1 LFHIEI
7 IPKATWKPNKLTQ
20 SKTVI
25 SWSSA
30 DWKQATC
37 CIVSGST
44 SFQDLIQTLNSTLV
58 VAAAPVLQRKGS
70 MGFLTTAAKL
80 DQHSLTA
87 IASSVRDGNKR
98 PPCRRSTGVVLLYL
112 ERGQVSRNWVSTD
125 ILFHNQQ

>member
-20 SKTVI
+20 SKTVN

-44 SFQDLIQTLNSTLV
+44 LVQDLIQTLNSTLIA
-58 VAAAPVLQRKGS
+58 AAAPVLQRIYWVLNNSSQIGS
-70 MGFLTTAAKL
+70 T
-80 DQHSLTA
+80 
-87 IASSVRDGNKR
+87 
-98 PPCRRSTGVVLLYL
+98 
-112 ERGQVSRNWVSTD
+112 
-125 ILFHNQQ
+125 